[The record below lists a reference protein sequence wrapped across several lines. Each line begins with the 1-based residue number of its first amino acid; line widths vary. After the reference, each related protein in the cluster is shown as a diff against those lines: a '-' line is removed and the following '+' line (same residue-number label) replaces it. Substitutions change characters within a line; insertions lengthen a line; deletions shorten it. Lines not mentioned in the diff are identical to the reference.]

1 MKIVKQ
7 FLKEKY
13 NLSNYQIAQLIFL
26 GKTVLSESSK
36 ILIMSFIFYK
46 QLPLYFFSLLI
57 MCILRYSTDGIH
69 FYTYMGCLTAST
81 SYLVLGI
88 KLLPKIP
95 VSINIKL
102 MLLLICTLICYYVG
116 PVLSKYRPPCN
127 TIYIRKRKLIISFF
141 IFLYTMI
148 IYIIPKS
155 QYLIVGFWIII
166 LHSLQL
172 IIAKY
177 TRKESC

>member
-57 MCILRYSTDGIH
+57 MCILRYSTGGIH

-81 SYLVLGI
+81 SYLVLNFTI
-88 KLLPKIP
+88 
-95 VSINIKL
+95 
-102 MLLLICTLICYYVG
+102 TF
-116 PVLSKYRPPCN
+116 SKSR
-127 TIYIRKRKLIISFF
+127 L
-141 IFLYTMI
+141 
-148 IYIIPKS
+148 
-155 QYLIVGFWIII
+155 
-166 LHSLQL
+166 
-172 IIAKY
+172 
-177 TRKESC
+177 